1 MPSLK
6 SLKTRVSS
14 IKSISK
20 ITRAMQMVASAKLRR
35 AESRLAAARPY
46 AKRMAQV
53 MSLLAAR
60 AAGTPNALPLL
71 NGRGKNQTHLL
82 IVTSSDA
89 GLCGGFNANI
99 YRLARE
105 RALALEAAGKTV
117 QFYVI
122 GIKNAPVIR
131 NNFSGK
137 TVHATAR
144 EETSPVTFENAQKI
158 AQDIIQRF
166 DAGEFDVAH
175 LFFSHYHSVLS
186 QEPTETQIIPA
197 APGSGNTKAQDAAN
211 TNDASSGAI
220 EFEPDEETILSTLLP
235 RSIAVAIYQAMLEN
249 ATSEQG
255 SRMSAMEN
263 STRNAGEMIS
273 KLSIQYNRL
282 RQAVITTELVEIIS
296 GAEAL

>member
-35 AESRLAAARPY
+35 AESRLNAARPY

-53 MSLLAAR
+53 MSILAAR

-71 NGRGKNQTHLL
+71 NGRGKDQTHLL
-82 IVTSSDA
+82 IVTSSDS

-105 RALALEAAGKTV
+105 RAQALEAAGKTV
-117 QFYVI
+117 RFYII
-122 GIKNAPVIR
+122 GMKAAPIIR
-131 NNFSGK
+131 NNFPGQSI
-137 TVHATAR
+137 H
-144 EETSPVTFENAQKI
+144 ETTRDETTPITFENAQKI
-158 AQDIIQRF
+158 AQDVIQRF
-166 DAGEFDVAH
+166 NAGEFDVAH
-175 LFFSHYHSVLS
+175 LFFSHFHSVLS
-186 QEPTETQIIPA
+186 QQPTEMQIIPA
-197 APGSGNTKAQDAAN
+197 APESNSKDAAN
-211 TNDASSGAI
+211 TNEADSSGSI

-249 ATSEQG
+249 GTSEQG

-282 RQAVITTELVEIIS
+282 RQAAITTELVEIIS
-296 GAEAL
+296 GAEAM

>member
-71 NGRGKNQTHLL
+71 NGRGKDQTHLL

-89 GLCGGFNANI
+89 GLCGGFNSNI
-99 YRLARE
+99 YRQARD

-131 NNFSGK
+131 NNFPGK
-137 TVHATAR
+137 TIHETKR

-158 AQDIIQRF
+158 AQDLIQRF
-166 DAGEFDVAH
+166 NAGEFDVAH

-186 QEPTETQIIPA
+186 QVPTETQIIPA
-197 APGSGNTKAQDAAN
+197 APEGDDTKNQAAA
-211 TNDASSGAI
+211 NDASSGAI

-282 RQAVITTELVEIIS
+282 RQAAITTELVEIIS